1 MLKNSKKIV
10 ESLIGPVTVGS
21 LLKGY
26 RMTHELT
33 LDQMSKK
40 LKVTK
45 PLLQRIESG
54 KHHLTLKEVVTITK
68 KLDEPKHVYA
78 RVWCEEQSRLVGI
91 DFDDLIKVV

>member
-10 ESLIGPVTVGS
+10 EKLIGPVTVGS

-26 RMTHELT
+26 RMTHEIT
-33 LDQMSKK
+33 LDGMSKK

-45 PLLQRIESG
+45 PMLQKIESG
-54 KHHLTLKEVVTITK
+54 KHHLTLKEVVSITK

-78 RVWCEEQSRLVGI
+78 RVWCEEQARLVGL
-91 DFDDLIKVV
+91 DFEDLIKVI